1 MPWVQSLALEL
12 PHAAYVAKR
21 KERKKKGRGKIT
33 RAGGKKER
41 VTHSRTPGG
50 GRHQALQEGRP
61 QTIKMRHMGAPVV
74 AQQKRIRPVS
84 MRMRVRSLA
93 SLHASGIWHCH
104 ELWCRS
110 ADSAPSLGTSICH
123 WLGQK
128 KKMRDTVRLL
138 RLVQREEDKD
148 RRWDRS
154 QPGSDLAEPRV
165 PLARV
170 QTLF

>member
-74 AQQKRIRPVS
+74 RGAAETNP
-84 MRMRVRSLA
+84 
-93 SLHASGIWHCH
+93 
-104 ELWCRS
+104 
-110 ADSAPSLGTSICH
+110 TSIH
-123 WLGQK
+123 
-128 KKMRDTVRLL
+128 
-138 RLVQREEDKD
+138 EDAG
-148 RRWDRS
+148 S
-154 QPGSDLAEPRV
+154 IPGLTPCIGDLALP
-165 PLARV
+165 
-170 QTLF
+170 